1 MTKNY
6 RNTTGNGFRTA
17 SKPVKL
23 ADLGWTPTFDS
34 LFRSLACNHWIPGR
48 VAREDRLSY
57 VVYTE
62 SGPLQAAISG
72 KLRYEAGARSELPAV
87 GDWVALEPRAAEG
100 RATIHAVLP
109 RRSAF
114 SRQSAGRSS
123 DEQIVAANVSHVFI
137 VCGLDGDY
145 NVRRIER
152 YLTLSFGSGATP
164 IVVLNKADLCDD
176 VGARISEVQ
185 SVAPGTPIH
194 AVIATSAIPVRR
206 DSCIHF
212 SLDALSPYLQTGST
226 TALLGSSGV
235 GKSTLLNSLLGS
247 RQQETQPV
255 RAGDGKGRHT
265 TTHRE
270 LFLLPQGGVVI
281 DTPGMRELQMWTD
294 EAGLTGSFADIDELT
309 DTCRFANC
317 RHKGEPG
324 CAVRAAIDDGTLEA
338 ARFASYG
345 KLQREIHYAETRND
359 HRAQAEKK
367 AKWIKI
373 HKAARQRTKAR
384 KKW

>member
-1 MTKNY
+1 MTQNDIDAA
-6 RNTTGNGFRTA
+6 RNGFGTTCENMT
-17 SKPVKL
+17 L
-23 ADLGWTPTFDS
+23 ANLGWTSTFDS
-34 LFRSLACNHWIPGR
+34 HIRSLGCNHWIPGR

-57 VVYTE
+57 IVYTE
-62 SGPLQAAISG
+62 AGPLLAAISG
-72 KLRYEAGARSELPAV
+72 KLRYEAGAHSELPAV
-87 GDWVALEPRAAEG
+87 GDWVALEPRVDER

-114 SRQSAGRSS
+114 SRQSAGQSS

-137 VCGLDGDY
+137 VCGLDGDF
-145 NVRRIER
+145 NLRRLER
-152 YLTLSFGSGATP
+152 YLTLSFSSGATP
-164 IVVLNKADLCDD
+164 VVVLNKADLCED
-176 VGARISEVQ
+176 VDARIGEVEA
-185 SVAPGTPIH
+185 VAPGTPIH
-194 AVIATSAIPVRR
+194 AVIATVPISANG
-206 DSCIHF
+206 DS
-212 SLDALSPYLQTGST
+212 SVPSTLDVLCPYLQVGST
-226 TALLGSSGV
+226 AALLGSSGV

-247 RQQETQPV
+247 MKQQTQAV
-255 RAGDGKGRHT
+255 RTGDDKGRHT

-294 EAGLTGSFADIDELT
+294 EDGLTGSFADIDELSSA
-309 DTCRFANC
+309 CRFANC
-317 RHKGEPG
+317 RHDGEPG
-324 CAVRAAIDDGTLEA
+324 CAVRAAIDDGTLES

-345 KLQREIHYAETRND
+345 KLQREINYAETRND

-373 HKAARQRTKAR
+373 HIAARQRTKAR

>member
-1 MTKNY
+1 MNSASRSSRGLWFARCLGNLKTHERKMTQNDY
-6 RNTTGNGFRTA
+6 HTTRNGLCTTSETL
-17 SKPVKL
+17 KL

-34 LFRSLACNHWIPGR
+34 HFRSLGCDDWIPGR

-62 SGPLQAAISG
+62 SGSLQAAIAG

-87 GDWVALEPRAAEG
+87 GDWVALEPRIDER

-123 DEQIVAANVSHVFI
+123 DEQIIAANVSHVFV

-145 NVRRIER
+145 NLRRIER
-152 YLTLSFGSGATP
+152 YLTLSFSSGATP

-176 VGARISEVQ
+176 VDARISEVE

-194 AVIATSAIPVRR
+194 AVIASSAIPTNRE
-206 DSCIHF
+206 SCIYH
-212 SLDALSPYLQTGST
+212 SLDALRPYLQVGST
-226 TALLGSSGV
+226 AALLGSSGV

-247 RQQETQPV
+247 MRQETQAV
-255 RAGDGKGRHT
+255 RTGDDRGRHT

-270 LFLLPQGGVVI
+270 LFLLPQGC
-281 DTPGMRELQMWTD
+281 DH
-294 EAGLTGSFADIDELT
+294 
-309 DTCRFANC
+309 
-317 RHKGEPG
+317 RHSRH
-324 CAVRAAIDDGTLEA
+324 ARAADVDRRGRPDRFIRRHRRVGCRMPIRQLPSRRR
-338 ARFASYG
+338 ARLCG
-345 KLQREIHYAETRND
+345 QRR
-359 HRAQAEKK
+359 
-367 AKWIKI
+367 
-373 HKAARQRTKAR
+373 RQ
-384 KKW
+384 